1 MATTVW
7 KGHLTFG
14 LISIPVRLFA
24 AARGERVS
32 FNQLHNVC
40 HSRLK
45 QPLFCPV
52 CNRNVERSEIVKGYE
67 YDKDQYALFNE
78 EELDKI
84 EPPSARVMEILEFV
98 KLGDIDP
105 LYFDSSYYLTPED
118 PGLKAYTLLMKAM
131 QETGYGAIAKITMHQ
146 REHIVIIRPGA
157 KNMTLHTMFYS
168 NEIRAAES
176 VPTDKVEVKDQE
188 KKLAEQLIE
197 SLASPFEPDKYRDEY
212 SDNVRAMIAAK
223 LQGQEVAQTPQPH
236 LAPVIDLMD
245 ALKKSIANKPAAKA
259 PAAAPAATAQP
270 GPIAVASGKKPPARS
285 IQPAAA
291 TTKKNKK
298 ATG

>member
-14 LISIPVRLFA
+14 LISIPVRMFA

-40 HSRLK
+40 HSRLR

-52 CNRNVERSEIVKGYE
+52 CNRNVERSEVVKGYE
-67 YDKDQYALFNE
+67 YDKDQYVLFSE

-98 KLGDIDP
+98 KLDEMDP
-105 LYFDSSYYLTPED
+105 LYFDASYYITPEE
-118 PGLKAYTLLMKAM
+118 PGLKAYSLLMQAM

-146 REHIVIIRPGA
+146 REHIVIIRPGD
-157 KNMTLHTMFYS
+157 KTLTLHTMFYS
-168 NEIRAAES
+168 NEIRAAEA
-176 VPTDKVEVKDQE
+176 VPTDKVEVKEQE

-197 SLASPFEPDKYRDEY
+197 SLAGPFQPEKYRDEY

-223 LQGQEVAQTPQPH
+223 LQGKEVTEAPQPH

-245 ALKKSIANKPAAKA
+245 ALKKSLAEKPA
-259 PAAAPAATAQP
+259 PAAAKAAAEKT
-270 GPIAVASGKKPPARS
+270 GPVAVPTGKKPPTRAV
-285 IQPAAA
+285 QPEPAAQ
-291 TTKKNKK
+291 KRGKK
-298 ATG
+298 AAS